1 MGLASGLPPQAQRY
15 AIFMTAGQSG
25 ALFCPSW
32 FGPNKIVI
40 RSAYGIFYN
49 PIEQSVL
56 LQFNG
61 DPPHGRSSFVA
72 APGFANPFTDQTGFT
87 NPSPFPFVPPN
98 LGDLVNFNSFY
109 PIFQFGNLPPNLR
122 NQYLEQY
129 NLLLEYQ
136 LTANTVISGGYVGS
150 QGHRLLATYDANA
163 GNPQL
168 CLQLASQGCGPFFE
182 GSTYT
187 LNGTTYFGTRPA
199 GARRDGD
206 QTNPDPGKLERGIP
220 GTSSST
226 S

>member
-1 MGLASGLPPQAQRY
+1 
-15 AIFMTAGQSG
+15 MTAGQSG

-61 DPPHGRSSFVA
+61 DPPYGRSSFVA

-109 PIFQFGNLPPNLR
+109 PIFQFGNLPPKVPRLNKLC
-122 NQYLEQY
+122 NSSCPEVEVNSSNHHE
-129 NLLLEYQ
+129 NLLL
-136 LTANTVISGGYVGS
+136 
-150 QGHRLLATYDANA
+150 
-163 GNPQL
+163 
-168 CLQLASQGCGPFFE
+168 
-182 GSTYT
+182 
-187 LNGTTYFGTRPA
+187 
-199 GARRDGD
+199 
-206 QTNPDPGKLERGIP
+206 RG
-220 GTSSST
+220 
-226 S
+226 

>member
-1 MGLASGLPPQAQRY
+1 
-15 AIFMTAGQSG
+15 
-25 ALFCPSW
+25 
-32 FGPNKIVI
+32 
-40 RSAYGIFYN
+40 
-49 PIEQSVL
+49 VL

-61 DPPHGRSSFVA
+61 DPPYGGSSFVA
-72 APGFANPFTDQTGFT
+72 APGFANPFTDQTSFT

-98 LGDLVNFNSFY
+98 RGDLVNVNSFY

-129 NLLLEYQ
+129 NLLLLEYQ

-168 CLQLASQGCGPFFE
+168 CLQLASQGCGPFSE
-182 GSTYT
+182 GSNYT

-199 GARRDGD
+199 GAFSNNGSTAAFGSIFTQVPLSASRYNSLQLRMIGD
-206 QTNPDPGKLERGIP
+206 PAACNTRCRIP
-220 GTSSST
+220 GRSRST
-226 S
+226 TPLGLRTN